1 MGLMIVI
8 HRLVRVIVCQDNF
21 MIKEEYDKILEQLP
35 NLKNLPNN
43 KLIDWMDKLSTDFE
57 TKKAQIINLT
67 LELDNVELLYNNILK
82 EFQNRN
88 KK

>member
-1 MGLMIVI
+1 MEKK
-8 HRLVRVIVCQDNF
+8 D
-21 MIKEEYDKILEQLP
+21 YDIIFGQIQ

-43 KLIDWMDKLSTDFE
+43 KLVDWMDKLSYDFE

-67 LELDNVELLYNNILK
+67 LELDNVELLYNSILK

-88 KK
+88 SK

>member
-1 MGLMIVI
+1 MT
-8 HRLVRVIVCQDNF
+8 
-21 MIKEEYDKILEQLP
+21 KEEYDKILEQFS

-43 KLIDWMDKLSTDFE
+43 KLVEWMDKLSFDFE

-82 EFQNRN
+82 EYQNRI
-88 KK
+88 KS

>member
-1 MGLMIVI
+1 MK
-8 HRLVRVIVCQDNF
+8 
-21 MIKEEYDKILEQLP
+21 KEEYDKILEQLQ

-57 TKKAQIINLT
+57 IKKAQIINLT

-82 EFQNRN
+82 EYQNRN
-88 KK
+88 K

>member
-1 MGLMIVI
+1 
-8 HRLVRVIVCQDNF
+8 

>member
-1 MGLMIVI
+1 M
-8 HRLVRVIVCQDNF
+8 N
-21 MIKEEYDKILEQLP
+21 KEEYDKILEQLP

-57 TKKAQIINLT
+57 TKKVQIINLT
-67 LELDNVELLYNNILK
+67 LELDNVELLYNNVLK

>member
-1 MGLMIVI
+1 M
-8 HRLVRVIVCQDNF
+8 N
-21 MIKEEYDKILEQLP
+21 KEEYDKILEQLP

-57 TKKAQIINLT
+57 IKKVQIINLT
-67 LELDNVELLYNNILK
+67 LELDNVELLYNNVLK